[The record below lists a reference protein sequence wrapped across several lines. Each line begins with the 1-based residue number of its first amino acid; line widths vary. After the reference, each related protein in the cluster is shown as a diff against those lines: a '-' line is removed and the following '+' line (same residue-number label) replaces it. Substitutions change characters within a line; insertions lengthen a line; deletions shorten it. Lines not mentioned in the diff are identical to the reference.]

1 MISAKNILIS
11 TAVAGALLF
20 SQSAF
25 IVDQT
30 KQALVLQFGE
40 LNRVI
45 ENPGLHFK
53 IPFIQTVMLYEK
65 RIMDFDMSE
74 VAITTGDQKRM
85 MVDTYTR
92 YRIVD
97 PIQFYRSVQP
107 ADEIGTHTQLQTIVS
122 STVRNV
128 LGKIKLRNL
137 LSEERSKIMHQINTE
152 VQKLSTPLGLE
163 IIDVRI
169 KRTELPEENR
179 KSVFAR
185 MNSELERI
193 AKQNRANGA
202 EKAQEIRST
211 AEKERTVLL
220 AQAQR
225 DGQINRGEGE
235 SKALLIVSETLG
247 KDPDFY
253 GFYRSL
259 ETYQATLTEGTTLM
273 LSTDNE
279 LFKYFS
285 HPEKVK

>member
-1 MISAKNILIS
+1 MIPIKNISIAV
-11 TAVAGALLF
+11 AVAGAIVL
-20 SQSAF
+20 SQGIF
-25 IVDQT
+25 IVDQK

-40 LNRVI
+40 LDRVI
-45 ENPGLHFK
+45 TEPGLNFK
-53 IPFIQTVMLYEK
+53 IPFIQEVMIYEK
-65 RIMDFDMSE
+65 RILDFDMSE

-85 MVDTYTR
+85 IVDTYTR
-92 YRIVD
+92 YRITD
-97 PIQFYRSVQP
+97 PIQFYRSVRP
-107 ADEIGTHTQLQTIVS
+107 ADEVGIQVQLQTIVS

-128 LGKIKLRNL
+128 LGKTQLRNL
-137 LSEERSKIMHQINTE
+137 LSEERSKVMHQINDE
-152 VQKLSTPLGLE
+152 VQKLSKPLGLE

-193 AKQNRANGA
+193 AKENRAKGA
-202 EKAQEIRST
+202 QKAQEIKST

-220 AQAQR
+220 AEAQR
-225 DGQINRGEGE
+225 DAQKNRGEGE
-235 SKALLIVSETLG
+235 AKALQVVSETLG

-259 ETYQATLTEGTTLM
+259 ETYQATLTEGTTLL
-273 LSTDNE
+273 LSSDSE

-285 HPEKVK
+285 HPDKVR